1 MLRRRLLALASQT
14 LTLREAQPL
23 GATAKTCCVATRGLA
38 EAAAVPE
45 LKKTPLYDFHV
56 KNSGACGKEAVRFCD
71 LYVVQARW
79 WSFVDGRCLC
89 SMHSR

>member
-23 GATAKTCCVATRGLA
+23 GTTAKACCVATRGLA
-38 EAAAVPE
+38 ETAAVPE

-56 KNSGACGKEAVRFCD
+56 RNSGTHGNETVRF
-71 LYVVQARW
+71 
-79 WSFVDGRCLC
+79 
-89 SMHSR
+89 